1 MFHPIQRRFGRA
13 MVYGL
18 AALTFASFAVFS
30 TEAAAEAT
38 GTSTTTGS
46 GSYICTPAGF
56 GSKSRCFPR

>member
-1 MFHPIQRRFGRA
+1 MFHPIQRRFSRA
-13 MVYGL
+13 MIYGL
-18 AALTFASFAVFS
+18 TVLTVASFAVFS
-30 TEAAAEAT
+30 TEAIAEAT